1 MKNVKIDTG
10 DKKKDEKEIQKINS
24 MADSLTADALSSLSS
39 VSFNGSQ
46 VDVET
51 DVETSKG

>member
-1 MKNVKIDTG
+1 
-10 DKKKDEKEIQKINS
+10 

-39 VSFNGSQ
+39 VSFNGST

>member
-1 MKNVKIDTG
+1 MKSVKVDTG
-10 DKKKDEKEIQKINS
+10 DQKKDQQAIQKINS

-39 VSFNGSQ
+39 VSFNGST

>member
-39 VSFNGSQ
+39 VSFNGST